1 MSSNSTSERTSNL
14 WCSDCDNKPAT
25 QLNPYILCDSCYAN
39 RYSTQIVDGKEI
51 PFKELLKASLV
62 AQGLWI
68 KDGETRQPTL
78 EEVQSHTGL
87 KTNATIMESSKWG
100 NNIKRLVKEEA
111 NSRITGHLS

>member
-14 WCSDCDNKPAT
+14 WCSDCDKKPAT

-51 PFKELLKASLV
+51 PFKELLKASLI

-68 KDGETRQPTL
+68 KDGETRQ
-78 EEVQSHTGL
+78 EWHGR
-87 KTNATIMESSKWG
+87 MEIESRSALQRYVRGEKG
-100 NNIKRLVKEEA
+100 KVGTHKEPA
-111 NSRITGHLS
+111 GDGKGGA